1 MKKAFQF
8 DVLVIGTGVAG
19 LACALHL
26 DKNLSVALIS
36 KGSLVDGSSW
46 LAQGGIAAVLDE
58 KDSIQ
63 DHVNDTLIAGD
74 GLCDRETVEF
84 VVKNGEK
91 LLTG

>member
-26 DKNLSVALIS
+26 DKNLSIALIS

-63 DHVNDTLIAGD
+63 DHVNDTLIAGM
-74 GLCDRETVEF
+74 GCVT
-84 VVKNGEK
+84 KK
-91 LLTG
+91 LLNLL